1 MMMDMVFAAAGFGVG
16 VFCPA
21 VAREVKSWFSK
32 EATVAKTAATSVVSG
47 AVSAEVKKL

>member
-1 MMMDMVFAAAGFGVG
+1 MHTVLAAAAGFLVG

-32 EATVAKTAATSVVSG
+32 EAKA
-47 AVSAEVKKL
+47 AVSNIKL